1 MDVKTAGSLGGKAT
15 LKKKGKDYF
24 KEISLKGVK
33 ARQEKAQK
41 TETSPIQP

>member
-1 MDVKTAGSLGGKAT
+1 MLKINQPAPEFMAKAYHQ
-15 LKKKGKDYF
+15 DAI